1 MTKVHQSKPWLT
13 FLQAARSRFQ
23 DTALRFY
30 VDDVTTFVRTMP
42 PLCVTDPG
50 FEWGSTAYMPFNPM
64 YGILNVAVKQ
74 NTVAST
80 WWDTHNATTLVD
92 WVRMYTLV
100 DG

>member
-1 MTKVHQSKPWLT
+1 
-13 FLQAARSRFQ
+13 
-23 DTALRFY
+23 
-30 VDDVTTFVRTMP
+30 
-42 PLCVTDPG
+42 
-50 FEWGSTAYMPFNPM
+50 MPFNPM